1 MGSGPRVVESL
12 LHLANNLLHPES
24 CHLNVSKNRGGGC
37 LFPYISTSHQESPEK
52 SQTGPGW
59 IQRTRCVH
67 PAVRSKVEIEKN
79 KMARRQDEGL
89 TLAVLSW
96 CPCCTLLKRG
106 PDVCSK
112 SKAIFALHLALSWGR
127 NMSPLVITKMDAT
140 GSQSTSYGTKKQ
152 PLYILGQRCFKWFHT
167 VWMGMGM
174 KIILSDEVENVPLW
188 HFFPL
193 SFVGI
198 SCTKSR
204 HRGSKLPITLTKLW
218 PLAFYWEATLCA
230 AERDICSHG

>member
-1 MGSGPRVVESL
+1 MM
-12 LHLANNLLHPES
+12 
-24 CHLNVSKNRGGGC
+24 
-37 LFPYISTSHQESPEK
+37 
-52 SQTGPGW
+52 
-59 IQRTRCVH
+59 
-67 PAVRSKVEIEKN
+67 RSKGEKEKN
-79 KMARRQDEGL
+79 KMAHRQDEGL

-96 CPCCTLLKRG
+96 CPCCTLLKTG

-140 GSQSTSYGTKKQ
+140 GSQSTSYSTKNNHCIFWGKDVSNDSTQ
-152 PLYILGQRCFKWFHT
+152 SDWA
-167 VWMGMGM
+167 W
-174 KIILSDEVENVPLW
+174 KIIPSDEVENVPLW

-230 AERDICSHG
+230 AESDIYSHG